1 MQFSK
6 NNMVG
11 LNGLEPSTSRLSGVR
26 SNQLS
31 YRPIPPILI
40 IEFPIWSL
48 KTEHDF
54 NTRTWFFVFLLLR
67 KEVIHPH
74 VPVGIPCYDLT
85 PIIGPTLDGSLLTV
99 RPPASGITNSHGLTG
114 GVYKPRERIHR
125 DMLIRD
131 Y

>member
-1 MQFSK
+1 
-6 NNMVG
+6 MVG

-31 YRPIPPILI
+31 YRPLFLPIREKLI
-40 IEFPIWSL
+40 SQNYIRRVS
-48 KTEHDF
+48 
-54 NTRTWFFVFLLLR
+54 FVLLLR

-74 VPVGIPCYDLT
+74 VLVGIP
-85 PIIGPTLDGSLLTV
+85 SV

-114 GVYKPRERIHR
+114 SVYKARERIHR
-125 DMLIRD
+125 DILIRD